1 MFLSFCSSL
10 LLCYVLMQT
19 GRTDLLRAGSMQST
33 LTNET
38 IRECWCEEEDIC
50 MKDVELKLQKCLD
63 RCWARDATKVTL
75 RPDDLRQCFIQQ
87 KPIVD
92 HLVTCVKSNMKCCAD
107 SKYGP
112 QIPKQDIG
120 KIINLTGEKLEE
132 AESKIITNP
141 TLQPIQKVLDA
152 VIEIGKCVK
161 DCAMEGDGLE
171 ECFESYT
178 CQPCVHVNRMQGTV
192 RRCFKHVDWR
202 RAVGELCNC
211 TVESGVSGLKNFCPL
226 LNLASIK

>member
-1 MFLSFCSSL
+1 
-10 LLCYVLMQT
+10 
-19 GRTDLLRAGSMQST
+19 MQST

-171 ECFESYT
+171 ECFERYT
-178 CQPCVHVNRMQGTV
+178 LVHRFHYLIYRAKRSVASLQMPAMRTRESNARNSPEMFQARRLEKGCRRTV
-192 RRCFKHVDWR
+192 
-202 RAVGELCNC
+202 
-211 TVESGVSGLKNFCPL
+211 
-226 LNLASIK
+226 